1 LGDFNVGCW
10 FLRREIFLEV
20 VAVDLLGKLLS
31 RGASQLIYPSR
42 IDFMDIIWSIV
53 LEF

>member
-1 LGDFNVGCW
+1 MIERSGATQVGSMFWPLGDFNVGCW

-31 RGASQLIYPSR
+31 RGAS
-42 IDFMDIIWSIV
+42 
-53 LEF
+53 